1 MSGDKP
7 APGTYSPEAG
17 SEPPEI
23 EFDEDLAQSYV
34 GRTIIIGL
42 TYLDH
47 AGNLVEQ
54 RQLHGEVISAYRKG
68 IVIALAGKYAG
79 QTWNMPPA
87 LESIR
92 GAPAGEYRFR
102 ETGEVVVDPDLMAT
116 WTITAPPQN

>member
-7 APGTYSPEAG
+7 APETYSPEPG
-17 SEPPEI
+17 SEPSEI
-23 EFDEDLAQSYV
+23 DFDEDLAQSYV

-42 TYLDH
+42 TYLNH
-47 AGNLVEQ
+47 AGDLVEQ
-54 RQLHGEVISAYRKG
+54 RQLHGEVISADREG
-68 IVIALAGKYAG
+68 ILIALAGKYAG

-92 GAPAGEYRFR
+92 SAPAGEYRFR

>member
-1 MSGDKP
+1 VAINRRREPTATRP
-7 APGTYSPEAG
+7 AANHRRSSSTKT
-17 SEPPEI
+17 
-23 EFDEDLAQSYV
+23 YV